1 MIRVKNLEAEIENMG
16 KENRMI
22 TQEHKQKLNT
32 IEQLNLDVIK
42 LE

>member
-16 KENRMI
+16 KENRII
-22 TQEHKQKLNT
+22 TQENKQKLNT
-32 IEQLNLDVIK
+32 IEQFNLDVIQ

>member
-16 KENRMI
+16 KENRII
-22 TQEHKQKLNT
+22 TQENKQKLNT
-32 IEQLNLDVIK
+32 IEQLNLDVIQ

>member
-16 KENRMI
+16 KDNRII
-22 TQEHKQKLNT
+22 TQENKQKLNT
-32 IEQLNLDVIK
+32 IEQLNLDVIQ

>member
-1 MIRVKNLEAEIENMG
+1 MIRVKNLEAEIDNMG

-22 TQEHKQKLNT
+22 TQENKQKLNT
-32 IEQLNLDVIK
+32 IEQLNLDVIQ

>member
-22 TQEHKQKLNT
+22 TQENKQKLNT
-32 IEQLNLDVIK
+32 IEQLNLDVIQ